1 MIDRVEALR
10 LLQQYNKESY
20 HIRHALTVEQVMR
33 YLAQDQGYAEEQ
45 EFWGLVGLLHDIDFE
60 MYPDEHCVR
69 AAGILEEAGANE
81 QLVRAVCSHGWGL
94 IPGLPEPTHQMEKV
108 LFAADELTGLIYAY
122 SLMRPSRSVQDMEV
136 KSLRKKFKDKAFAAG
151 CSREVILQGAERLG
165 WTLDELLERT
175 LAAMQAAEPLVE
187 QQMAVLGPSA

>member
-10 LLQQYNKESY
+10 LLQQYNKKSY

-33 YLAQDQGYAEEQ
+33 YLAQDQGYGEEQ

-165 WTLDELLERT
+165 WTLEELLERT

-187 QQMAVLGPSA
+187 QQMAVLEPSA

>member
-10 LLQQYNKESY
+10 LLQQYNKKSY

-33 YLAQDQGYAEEQ
+33 YLAQDQGYGEEQ

-136 KSLRKKFKDKAFAAG
+136 KSLRKKFK
-151 CSREVILQGAERLG
+151 V
-165 WTLDELLERT
+165 
-175 LAAMQAAEPLVE
+175 
-187 QQMAVLGPSA
+187 